1 MIRISEKEKCV
12 GCHACYNICPTHSIS
27 MQIDVDGFW
36 YPVVDIE
43 KCIHCGR
50 CEKVCPVLKQ
60 AKRNEEQLQIYGACS
75 VDEDIRFQSSSGG
88 VFSVLALHVLN
99 KGGIVYGASFNSNFQ
114 VQHIGISSV
123 TELDK
128 LRGSKYVQSQ
138 IGDIYRDVKQQLRN
152 GKMVLFTGTPCQV
165 DGLNNFLGRTYD
177 NLITQDI
184 VCHGVPSPMVWEKYL
199 RFQEKI
205 SHSKPIH
212 ISFRDKAH
220 GWKKYAVTIDYENG
234 KRASCICWQ
243 DLMMR
248 AFLKDICLRPSCYAC
263 PSKGVHRSSDIT
275 LADFWNIDH
284 VIPKMDDDK
293 GVSLVLCHTL
303 KGERLFSEVK
313 DKLNYH
319 EMDITAIAGNI
330 PMCRP
335 AKKPSKYDSFMAE
348 IKTKPFDII
357 VNKYCYTPLYDRV
370 KNRLKRMFK

>member
-75 VDEDIRFQSSSGG
+75 VDEDIRSQSSSGG

-184 VCHGVPSPMVWEKYL
+184 VCHGVPSPMVWEKYSY
-199 RFQEKI
+199 FI
-205 SHSKPIH
+205 
-212 ISFRDKAH
+212 
-220 GWKKYAVTIDYENG
+220 
-234 KRASCICWQ
+234 
-243 DLMMR
+243 
-248 AFLKDICLRPSCYAC
+248 
-263 PSKGVHRSSDIT
+263 
-275 LADFWNIDH
+275 
-284 VIPKMDDDK
+284 
-293 GVSLVLCHTL
+293 
-303 KGERLFSEVK
+303 
-313 DKLNYH
+313 
-319 EMDITAIAGNI
+319 
-330 PMCRP
+330 
-335 AKKPSKYDSFMAE
+335 
-348 IKTKPFDII
+348 
-357 VNKYCYTPLYDRV
+357 
-370 KNRLKRMFK
+370 